1 MPAFARRAASPALA
15 VSLILLAACR
25 SAPTRPPLSGEASRG
40 GADTGPTSR
49 IEGLEV
55 TRASEEVVVTAWA
68 EPSHLPP
75 GGGMVQI
82 LVRAQKR
89 GGTPFAGVEV
99 RLKTNTGSLFSA
111 DRVLVTD
118 HNGMT
123 RDRLTARRTAEITM
137 NAGGTRH
144 RFLVPVLPS
153 SAE

>member
-1 MPAFARRAASPALA
+1 MSAILRRAARLAFAL
-15 VSLILLAACR
+15 SLVLSIACR
-25 SAPTRPPLSGEASRG
+25 SAPARPPVTGEAPRPEG
-40 GADTGPTSR
+40 EGPVSS

-55 TRASEEVVVTAWA
+55 TRAPEEVVVTAWA

-89 GGTPFAGVEV
+89 GGAPFPGVEV
-99 RLKTNTGSLFSA
+99 RLKTNTGSLYSA

-118 HNGMT
+118 RSGMT

>member
-1 MPAFARRAASPALA
+1 MRACVGRGARLALA
-15 VSLILLAACR
+15 LALVLIPGCR
-25 SAPTRPPLSGEASRG
+25 SAPSREPVSAAPQAP
-40 GADTGPTSR
+40 GAPGSISR
-49 IEGLEV
+49 IDGLEV
-55 TRASEEVVVTAWA
+55 ARASEEVVITAWA

-89 GGTPFAGVEV
+89 GGAPFAGVEV
-99 RLKTNTGSLFSA
+99 RLKASTGSLYSA

-118 HNGMT
+118 RNGMT
-123 RDRLTARRTAEITM
+123 RDRLTARKTAEITM

-144 RFLVPVLPS
+144 RFLVPVLPE

>member
-1 MPAFARRAASPALA
+1 MRAFVGRGASLLIALA
-15 VSLILLAACR
+15 FLLSAGCR
-25 SAPTRPPLSGEASRG
+25 SAPSRDPASAAQPPEPPGSI
-40 GADTGPTSR
+40 SR

-55 TRASEEVVVTAWA
+55 ARAPEEVVVTAWA

-75 GGGMVQI
+75 GGGIVQI

-89 GGTPFAGVEV
+89 GGAPFAGVEV
-99 RLKTNTGSLFSA
+99 RLRTSAGSLFSA

-118 HNGMT
+118 RNGMT
-123 RDRLTARRTAEITM
+123 RDRLTARKTAEITM

-144 RFLVPVLPS
+144 RFLVPVLPV